1 MGAVVSVSHLLNV
14 NDITIH
20 VREAGPVDGPGVLL
34 IHGWPDSSNVWRSQI
49 DALAAAGYHVIA
61 PDLRG
66 FGDSAKPDDIDSY
79 NFLHST
85 ADLTAVLDHFGM
97 HAFYLCGHDWGAF
110 FAWAIACFLP
120 DRVKKLVAISV
131 GHPTSFS
138 SAGWE
143 QKEKSWYMLWFQ
155 FPGVAETAFR
165 ANDWRTFRDFCRNHP
180 DTDER
185 IALLSR
191 PGALTASLGIYRAN
205 IDPAAFGS
213 NEGMALPTVSC
224 PTIGVWSSGDA
235 MLTEDQMKNSEQFV
249 TGPWRYV
256 RLEGG
261 THWVPTDH
269 ADELNKLLVEFFVD

>member
-1 MGAVVSVSHLLNV
+1 MDNSIRSHQ
-14 NDITIH
+14 ITANGISMH
-20 VREAGPVDGPGVLL
+20 VKEAGPVDGPNVLL
-34 IHGWPDSSNVWRSQI
+34 IHGWPDSSNVWRNQLV
-49 DALAAAGYHVIA
+49 ALGAAGYHVIA

-66 FGDSAKPDDIDSY
+66 FGDSDKPESIDEY
-79 NFLHST
+79 NFLNSA
-85 ADLTAVLDHFGM
+85 ADLSCVLEDFGM
-97 HAFYLCGHDWGAF
+97 HTYYLCGHDWGAF
-110 FAWAIACFLP
+110 FAWAMAGFMP
-120 DRVKKLVAISV
+120 ERVKKLVAISL
-131 GHPTSFS
+131 GHPTAFT

-155 FPGVAETAFR
+155 FAGVAEAAFS
-165 ANDWRTFRDFCRNHP
+165 ANSWAAFRDFCRDHP

-191 PGALTASLGIYRAN
+191 PGALSSSLNIYRAN

-213 NEGMALPTVSC
+213 NDGMPLPSVTC

-235 MLTEDQMKNSEQFV
+235 MLTEAQMLNSAQFV
-249 TGPWRYV
+249 DNDWKYV

-269 ADELNKLLVEFFVD
+269 ADELNKILIDFFVD